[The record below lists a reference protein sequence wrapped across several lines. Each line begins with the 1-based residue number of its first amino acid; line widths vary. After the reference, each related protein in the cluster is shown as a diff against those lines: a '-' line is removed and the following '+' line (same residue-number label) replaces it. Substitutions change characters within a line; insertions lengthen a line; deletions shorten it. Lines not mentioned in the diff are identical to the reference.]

1 MRGTIVASRVKYEV
15 PTWNKI
21 YDSLLNQSQKIQ
33 KQTEKIDLILGIS
46 KGGLIPARILADFLQ
61 VSEIITIQVKFYIGI
76 AQTHDEPIIIQPLT
90 VNLSGKKILIV
101 DDIADTGKSL
111 KIVIEHL
118 ESLGITEIK
127 TATLYFNNRS
137 VIKPDFYEEIT
148 DKWVVFPWEI
158 KETVQKIV
166 KEHKSKRESKRE
178 IKLLI
183 ESGLPEQTA
192 EKVIKIVQ

>member
-1 MRGTIVASRVKYEV
+1 MRGTIVASRFKYEV

-127 TATLYFNNRS
+127 TATLYLNNRS

-166 KEHKSKRESKRE
+166 KEHKIKRERNRE

-192 EKVIKIVQ
+192 EKVMKIVQ

>member
-61 VSEIITIQVKFYIGI
+61 VSEIITIQAKFYTGI

-127 TATLYFNNRS
+127 TATLYLNNRS

-158 KETVQKIV
+158 KETLQKIV
-166 KEHKSKRESKRE
+166 KEHKKKRESNRE
-178 IKLLI
+178 IRLLI
-183 ESGLPEQTA
+183 ESGLPKQTA
-192 EKVIKIVQ
+192 EKVTKIVQ

>member
-1 MRGTIVASRVKYEV
+1 MRGTIVASRFKYEV

-90 VNLSGKKILIV
+90 VNLSGKKILVV

-127 TATLYFNNRS
+127 TATLYLNNRS

-192 EKVIKIVQ
+192 EKVMKIVQ

>member
-1 MRGTIVASRVKYEV
+1 MRGTIVTSRVKYEV

-61 VSEIITIQVKFYIGI
+61 VPEIITIQVKFYTGI
-76 AQTHDEPIIIQPLT
+76 AQTHDEPIIQPLT

-127 TATLYFNNRS
+127 TATLYLNNRS

-166 KEHKSKRESKRE
+166 KEHKNKRESNRE

-183 ESGLPEQTA
+183 ESGLPKQTA
-192 EKVIKIVQ
+192 EKVTKSVQ

>member
-1 MRGTIVASRVKYEV
+1 MRGTIVASRFKYEV

-90 VNLSGKKILIV
+90 VNLSGKKILVV

-127 TATLYFNNRS
+127 TATLYLNNRS

-166 KEHKSKRESKRE
+166 KEHKSKRERNRE

-192 EKVIKIVQ
+192 EKVMKIVQ

>member
-1 MRGTIVASRVKYEV
+1 MASRVKYEV

-90 VNLSGKKILIV
+90 VNLSGKKILVV

-127 TATLYFNNRS
+127 TATLYLNNRS

>member
-1 MRGTIVASRVKYEV
+1 MRGTIVASRFKYEV

-76 AQTHDEPIIIQPLT
+76 AQTHDKPIIIQPLT
-90 VNLSGKKILIV
+90 VNLSGKKILVV

-127 TATLYFNNRS
+127 TATLYLNNRS

-192 EKVIKIVQ
+192 EKVMKIVQ

>member
-1 MRGTIVASRVKYEV
+1 MRGTIVASRFKYEV

-90 VNLSGKKILIV
+90 VNLSGKKILVV

-127 TATLYFNNRS
+127 TATLYLNNRS

-166 KEHKSKRESKRE
+166 KEHKIKRERNRE

-192 EKVIKIVQ
+192 EKVMKIVQ

>member
-76 AQTHDEPIIIQPLT
+76 AQTHDEPKIIQPLT
-90 VNLSGKKILIV
+90 VNLSGKKILVV

-127 TATLYFNNRS
+127 TATLYLNNRS

-192 EKVIKIVQ
+192 EKVMKIVQ